1 MKLDFMAPKRLGRGN
16 MNLAKYVSALTD
28 IDYDNCTCIEME
40 DCVFE
45 GSKGKSWI
53 H

>member
-1 MKLDFMAPKRLGRGN
+1 MKLDFMAPKLPDRGD
-16 MNLAKYVSALTD
+16 MNLAKHVSALAN
-28 IDYDNCTCIEME
+28 IGYDGCTCIEME